1 MSELGVG
8 GGGEGTERDEWGGER
23 ERGGQDLQCHHDLSQ
38 SGQFRGNFLCP
49 SACVCFTDKRS

>member
-23 ERGGQDLQCHHDLSQ
+23 ERWPG
-38 SGQFRGNFLCP
+38 P
-49 SACVCFTDKRS
+49 PVPP